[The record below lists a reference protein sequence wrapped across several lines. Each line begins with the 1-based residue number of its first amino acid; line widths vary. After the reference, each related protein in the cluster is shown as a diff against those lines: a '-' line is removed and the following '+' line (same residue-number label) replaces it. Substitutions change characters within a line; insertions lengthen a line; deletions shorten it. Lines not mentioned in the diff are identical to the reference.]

1 MEHVLDRVRWVGRQ
15 MPQLDPAWWA
25 SIVVVL
31 ATAVVI
37 PADLLPVL
45 GNTVSNLLH
54 TGVFIAFAV
63 ISLAWIQASGA
74 ESRIAGVFSGPEYRM
89 ILLAAVVGG
98 LAPFCSCE
106 IIPFIA
112 ALLTMGVPLSAV
124 MALWLSSPLMDPA
137 MFSITASALGL
148 EFAVA
153 KTLAAISLGLFGGF
167 VVMALSR
174 TRLVANALR
183 PEWAPTTSCCG
194 SGPGGGNALLEPDA
208 QPNWRFWQDADRRAV
223 FAKSATDNALFL
235 FKWLLLAYLL
245 ESLMIRHLPAEWV
258 AGAVGGEGIQPILI
272 GALIGG
278 PAYLNGYAAAPLL
291 ATLIEQGMVPGAAMA
306 FALAGGVSCIPAAV
320 AVWALV
326 KPRVFSVYIALG
338 LIGSVVAGLAWNA
351 WALA

>member
-1 MEHVLDRVRWVGRQ
+1 MEQVLERVRLVGRQ
-15 MPQLDPAWWA
+15 LPQLDAAWWV
-25 SIVVVL
+25 SILIVL
-31 ATAVVI
+31 ATAVFI
-37 PADLLPVL
+37 PGDLVAVL
-45 GNTVSNLLH
+45 GNTAGNLLH

-112 ALLTMGVPLSAV
+112 ALLAMGVPLSAV

-137 MFSITASALGL
+137 MFSITASALGI

-183 PEWAPTTSCCG
+183 PEWAPTGCC
-194 SGPGGGNALLEPDA
+194 GGGNALLEADA

-223 FAKSATDNALFL
+223 FANSATDNALFL

-291 ATLIEQGMVPGAAMA
+291 ATLMEQGMVPGAAMA
-306 FALAGGVSCIPAAV
+306 FAIAGGVTSIPAAV

-326 KPRVFSVYIALG
+326 KRRVFAVYLALG
-338 LIGSVVAGLAWNA
+338 WTGAIAAGLAWNA
-351 WALA
+351 WALV

>member
-1 MEHVLDRVRWVGRQ
+1 MEHVLERVRLVGRQ
-15 MPQLDPAWWA
+15 LPKLDSAWWA
-25 SIVVVL
+25 SIIVVL
-31 ATAVVI
+31 ATAIIV
-37 PADLLPVL
+37 PSDLLPVL
-45 GNTVSNLLH
+45 GNTAGNLLH

-63 ISLAWIQASGA
+63 LSLAWIQASGA
-74 ESRIAGVFSGPEYRM
+74 EGQIARVFSGPEYRM
-89 ILLAAVVGG
+89 IILAAVVGG

-112 ALLTMGVPLSAV
+112 ALLAMGVPLSAV

-137 MFSITASALGL
+137 MFSITASALGV
-148 EFAVA
+148 EFAIA

-167 VVMALSR
+167 VVMTISR
-174 TRLVANALR
+174 TRLVKDPLR
-183 PEWAPTTSCCG
+183 PEWAPSGCC
-194 SGPGGGNALLEPDA
+194 GGGNSLLE
-208 QPNWRFWQDADRRAV
+208 QDAKPRWQFWHDAERRAV
-223 FAKSATDNALFL
+223 FSKSATDNALFL
-235 FKWLLLAYLL
+235 VKWLLLAYLL

-258 AGAVGGEGIQPILI
+258 AGAVGGDGVQPIII

-291 ATLIEQGMVPGAAMA
+291 ATLIEQGMVPGAAMS

-326 KPRVFSVYIALG
+326 KPRVFSLYIAFG
-338 LIGSVVAGLAWNA
+338 LVGSVAAGLAWNA